1 MNVLFLGRFYPET
14 LLKTIQAD
22 TRGKVGFSNHNFEMS
37 LIGGF
42 ANLPKVN
49 LKVVTSPMAFSFPH
63 NNRRAWIRYERYMTG
78 KVEVTSVGFCNI
90 AGINLIS
97 PLKPLERE
105 ILRCFDEFP
114 EGDIQI
120 VQNTPDAL
128 LSTALFR
135 AISKTKRKVVTTLII
150 PDVPQCMLDM
160 SGGDSLKHRLMRKN
174 NDKVQRLSA
183 KYDKYVYLTRQMDDF
198 YHAGD
203 GNYMVMEGL
212 IDVSGI
218 HDAPPAG
225 YTGKEIILYTGTL
238 RRIFGVM
245 NLVEA
250 FQKGDFK
257 DTELWICGSGECAEH
272 LQAKAEEDN
281 RIKYFGLVD
290 AAKARQLQQQATI
303 LANPRGAEGEYTKY
317 SFPSKTIEYLL
328 SGNTVIM
335 NHLPGIPEEYDD
347 YVFYPDNESSEAW
360 VTKLREIMSI
370 PRAERNAR
378 GIAAREFIIT
388 KKNASAQCRRI
399 VELAAV

>member
-1 MNVLFLGRFYPET
+1 M
-14 LLKTIQAD
+14 
-22 TRGKVGFSNHNFEMS
+22 M
-37 LIGGF
+37 
-42 ANLPKVN
+42 
-49 LKVVTSPMAFSFPH
+49 
-63 NNRRAWIRYERYMTG
+63 RR
-78 KVEVTSVGFCNI
+78 
-90 AGINLIS
+90 
-97 PLKPLERE
+97 
-105 ILRCFDEFP
+105 
-114 EGDIQI
+114 
-120 VQNTPDAL
+120 
-128 LSTALFR
+128 
-135 AISKTKRKVVTTLII
+135 
-150 PDVPQCMLDM
+150 
-160 SGGDSLKHRLMRKN
+160 N

-183 KYDKYVYLTRQMDDF
+183 RYDKYVYLTRQMDDF

-250 FQKGDFK
+250 FQKGGFK
-257 DTELWICGSGECAEH
+257 RYRTMDMRLGECAEL
-272 LQAKAEEDN
+272 LQAKAEEDS

-290 AAKARQLQQQATI
+290 AAKARQLQQELQYLQIRVEPKGNTQ
-303 LANPRGAEGEYTKY
+303 KY

-347 YVFYPDNESSEAW
+347 YVFYPDNESAEAW
-360 VTKLREIMSI
+360 VTKLREIMAI
-370 PRAERNAR
+370 PATERKTR
-378 GIAAREFIIT
+378 GMAAREFIIIT